1 MSYLKTCYGLIAAGV
16 LLSVSAP
23 GFAGS
28 LPADK
33 CYFYKTNSSNVKD
46 YTADQVA
53 ATRTWGTR
61 TIPRSAAVGS
71 EVLDETLLLP
81 PEKFKDYEGLRCGK
95 SATITAKYTSAAAP
109 VSGLNPPAFP
119 KAAGK
124 VYPTNIAGIGM
135 ITRNKL
141 LSFDT
146 YLPSSQSL
154 SIGTY
159 FSTRKG
165 INLGVTLI
173 KTGDIP
179 PGTHVVTGTAS
190 LSAGGEVFEAS
201 DFKLSVFVENCSIPN
216 KGATTQVVMDE
227 ASIINLNPTG
237 PAQPFSI
244 PLTNCSTGPASE
256 NIAKVLFDGIGGS
269 TNADASNGVLG
280 LDKSSKA
287 SGIGIQLLKED
298 GVTPFPLGKATQV
311 GAVEKGDMTLNFNA
325 RYIKTS
331 AKPQPGSANAKASF
345 TVSYK

>member
-109 VSGLNPPAFP
+109 VSGINPPEYP
-119 KAAGK
+119 NAAGK

-135 ITRNKL
+135 ITKYKIDGMDKGQY
-141 LSFDT
+141 FPMT
-146 YLPSSQSL
+146 LPMTTDS
-154 SIGTY
+154 G
-159 FSTRKG
+159 FRAG
-165 INLGVTLI
+165 IPLGVTLI
-173 KTGDIP
+173 KTGDIS
-179 PGTHVVTGTAS
+179 PGTHVVTGTTS
-190 LSAGGEVFEAS
+190 LSAGGEVFETS

>member
-33 CYFYKTNSSNVKD
+33 CYFFKTDSSKKRD

-71 EVLDETLLLP
+71 EVLDETLLLT
-81 PEKFKDYEGLRCGK
+81 PEKFKDYEGLVCAK

-109 VSGLNPPAFP
+109 VSGINPPDYP
-119 KAAGK
+119 NAAGK

-135 ITRNKL
+135 ITKYKIVGMDKGQY
-141 LSFDT
+141 FPMT
-146 YLPSSQSL
+146 LPMTTDSGFRS
-154 SIGTY
+154 
-159 FSTRKG
+159 G
-165 INLGVTLI
+165 IPLGVTLI
-173 KTGDIP
+173 KTGDIS
-179 PGTHVVTGTAS
+179 PGTHVVTGTTS
-190 LSAGGEVFEAS
+190 LSAGGEVFETS

-244 PLTNCSTGPASE
+244 PLTNCSTGPASD
-256 NIAKVLFDGIGGS
+256 NIANVLFDGIGGS
-269 TNADASNGVLG
+269 SNADASNGVLG

-325 RYIKTS
+325 RYIRTS

>member
-1 MSYLKTCYGLIAAGV
+1 MSYLMKCYGLIAAGV

-33 CYFYKTNSSNVKD
+33 CYFYKKNSSNVKN

-61 TIPRSAAVGS
+61 TIPRSAAIGS
-71 EVLDETLLLP
+71 EILDETQLRP
-81 PEKFKDYEGLRCGK
+81 PEKFKDYVGLQCGS

-135 ITRNKL
+135 ITR
-141 LSFDT
+141 SQQYDVAT
-146 YLPSSQSL
+146 YFPSSVAS
-154 SIGTY
+154 SSY
-159 FSTRKG
+159 YYVYKG
-165 INLGVTLI
+165 IVLGVTLI

-179 PGTHVVTGTAS
+179 PGTHVVTGTTS
-190 LSAGGEVFEAS
+190 LSAGGEVFQTS

>member
-1 MSYLKTCYGLIAAGV
+1 MSDLMKCYGLIAAGL

-28 LPADK
+28 LPDDK
-33 CYFYKTNSSNVKD
+33 CYFFKEDSSKKRD
-46 YTADQVA
+46 YTADQVT

-61 TIPRSAAVGS
+61 TIPLSAAIGS
-71 EVLDETLLLP
+71 EILDETMLLP
-81 PEKFKDYEGLRCGK
+81 PENFSDYVGMECGK

-119 KAAGK
+119 NAAGK

-135 ITRNKL
+135 ITKFKIGMID
-141 LSFDT
+141 SGEYFPT
-146 YLPSSQSL
+146 TLPMPERL
-154 SIGTY
+154 G
-159 FSTRKG
+159 FSVG
-165 INLGVTLI
+165 IPLGVTLI
-173 KTGDIP
+173 KTGDIS
-179 PGTHVVTGTAS
+179 PGSHVVTGTTS
-190 LSAGGEVFEAS
+190 LSAGGEVFETA
-201 DFKLSVFVENCSIPN
+201 DFKISVFVENCSIPN

-256 NIAKVLFDGIGGS
+256 NIANVLFDGIGGS

-298 GVTPFPLGKATQV
+298 GVTPFPLGTATRV

>member
-1 MSYLKTCYGLIAAGV
+1 
-16 LLSVSAP
+16 
-23 GFAGS
+23 
-28 LPADK
+28 
-33 CYFYKTNSSNVKD
+33 
-46 YTADQVA
+46 
-53 ATRTWGTR
+53 
-61 TIPRSAAVGS
+61 
-71 EVLDETLLLP
+71 
-81 PEKFKDYEGLRCGK
+81 
-95 SATITAKYTSAAAP
+95 

-119 KAAGK
+119 NAAGK

-135 ITRNKL
+135 ITKIYN
-141 LSFDT
+141 
-146 YLPSSQSL
+146 SSLNGKEYFPMSTSSAQNWYF
-154 SIGTY
+154 GT
-159 FSTRKG
+159 FKG
-165 INLGVTLI
+165 ITLTVTLI

-179 PGTHVVTGTAS
+179 PGTHVVTGTTS
-190 LSAGGEVFEAS
+190 LSAGGQVFQTSE
-201 DFKLSVFVENCSIPN
+201 FKLSVFVENCAIPN
-216 KGATTQVVMDE
+216 KGATTQVMMDE

-244 PLTNCSTGPASE
+244 PLTNCSTGPASD

-298 GVTPFPLGKATQV
+298 GVTPFPLGTATLV

-331 AKPQPGSANAKASF
+331 PKPQPGSANAKASF

>member
-1 MSYLKTCYGLIAAGV
+1 MKCYGLIAAGV

-33 CYFYKTNSSNVKD
+33 CYFYKKNSSNEKN

-71 EVLDETLLLP
+71 EILDETQLRP
-81 PEKFKDYEGLRCGK
+81 PEKFKDYEGLQCGS

-135 ITRNKL
+135 ITR
-141 LSFDT
+141 SQQYDVAT
-146 YLPSSQSL
+146 YFPSSVANS
-154 SIGTY
+154 SY
-159 FSTRKG
+159 YYVYKG
-165 INLGVTLI
+165 IVLGVTLI

-179 PGTHVVTGTAS
+179 PGTHVVTGTTS
-190 LSAGGEVFEAS
+190 LSAGGEVFQTS
-201 DFKLSVFVENCSIPN
+201 DFKLSVLVENCSIPN

-256 NIAKVLFDGIGGS
+256 NIANVLFDGIGGS

>member
-1 MSYLKTCYGLIAAGV
+1 MSSLKKCYGLIAAGV

-33 CYFYKTNSSNVKD
+33 CYFYKKDSSGKYD
-46 YTADQVA
+46 YTADQITV
-53 ATRTWGTR
+53 TRTWGTR
-61 TIPRSAAVGS
+61 TIPLSAAIGS
-71 EVLDETLLLP
+71 EILDETMLLP
-81 PEKFKDYEGLRCGK
+81 PENFSDYVGMECGK

-119 KAAGK
+119 NAAGK

-135 ITRNKL
+135 ITKFKIGMID
-141 LSFDT
+141 SGEYFPT
-146 YLPSSQSL
+146 TLPMPERL
-154 SIGTY
+154 G
-159 FSTRKG
+159 FSVG
-165 INLGVTLI
+165 IPLGVTLI
-173 KTGDIP
+173 KTGDIS
-179 PGTHVVTGTAS
+179 PGSHVVTGTTS
-190 LSAGGEVFEAS
+190 LSAGGEVFETA
-201 DFKLSVFVENCSIPN
+201 DFKISVFVENCSIPN

-325 RYIKTS
+325 RYIRTS